1 MSVLDRWRDF
11 RRAQRDALRASNHPH
26 LHDEARPSTMEL
38 LADVLTP
45 RHAAEAASD
54 EVGSPLRVEDG
65 PASDASHPGEADR
78 SERPGQQGHRFGRA
92 GRPLNR
98 QSPFYMGFV
107 GAIGVLS
114 ALLIWQVL
122 GRLTT
127 TITLVVVAFFLTLAL
142 NPLVEWLTRQS
153 VARGLAVGIVF
164 IGAVVVFA
172 LLGLLVVPPVVTQGS
187 DLLQKAPDWL
197 DQVLNS
203 DFVRRIDREYDV
215 VDRIQAEATKRLS
228 DGNFISTVFGGV
240 LGVGAAVVGGLFQTF
255 TVLVLTLFLLASF
268 PRVKQAAYA
277 MVPASRRPRVM
288 SLSEEIMRRTGS
300 YAIGQVAV
308 ATINAVCSWI
318 MMLIVGIPYA
328 AVLAVAVGF
337 LGLIPMVG
345 ATIGAAV
352 VCAVALFDEPRKA
365 VIALVYY
372 VVYQQLE
379 NYVVAPRIM
388 QRTVSVPGAVTVV
401 AALAGG
407 TLLGVLGALLAIPVA
422 AGLLLL
428 YEEVL
433 LPRQRRH

>member
-1 MSVLDRWRDF
+1 
-11 RRAQRDALRASNHPH
+11 
-26 LHDEARPSTMEL
+26 
-38 LADVLTP
+38 
-45 RHAAEAASD
+45 
-54 EVGSPLRVEDG
+54 
-65 PASDASHPGEADR
+65 
-78 SERPGQQGHRFGRA
+78 
-92 GRPLNR
+92 
-98 QSPFYMGFV
+98 MGFV
-107 GAIGVLS
+107 GAIGVLT
-114 ALLIWQVL
+114 ALLIWQLL

-127 TITLVVVAFFLTLAL
+127 TITLLVVAFFLTLAL
-142 NPLVEWLTRQS
+142 NPLVEWLTRRPMRRGFA
-153 VARGLAVGIVF
+153 VAIVF
-164 IGAVVVFA
+164 AGVVVVFA

-187 DLLQKAPDWL
+187 DLVQKAPDWL

-203 DFVRRIDREYDV
+203 DVVRRLDREYDV
-215 VDRIQAEATKRLS
+215 VDKLQAEATKRLS
-228 DGNFISTVFGGV
+228 DGGFISSIFGGV
-240 LGVGAAVVGGLFQTF
+240 LGVGAAVIGGVFQAF

-277 MVPASRRPRVM
+277 MVPSSRRPRVM

-308 ATINAVCSWI
+308 ATINAVCSWV
-318 MMLIVGIPYA
+318 MMTIVGIPYA
-328 AVLAVAVGF
+328 AVLAVTVGF

-345 ATIGAAV
+345 AIIGAGV
-352 VCAVALFDEPRKA
+352 VCVVGLFDEPRKA

-372 VVYQQLE
+372 VVYQQVE